1 MLKVGHVVSKWV
13 NTQKEFAQELGVS
26 DATLSLMLNGK
37 QKYPMHRFIQTV
49 FLLRPP
55 QKEIN
60 KAFNIYLSRLD
71 LPHDSVL
78 LQLPAEQPEPSAA
91 EKIDNILKAVMASDL
106 DPAVKVKIYNIITQN
121 K

>member
-1 MLKVGHVVSKWV
+1 MLKVGHIVSKWV

-71 LPHDSVL
+71 LPLDSVL

-91 EKIDNILKAVMASDL
+91 EKIDNILKEVMGSDL